1 MPAAQLRHTVSVR
14 WDDLFDDLAGQF
26 DAERE
31 AEQRLAQIE
40 DERMRTARLT
50 VRDRLAALE
59 RALTPNETIAILLDS
74 GDRLEVTPTEFGADW
89 FAATR
94 EVLAGARET
103 IIVPI
108 AGISAVLLTE
118 RQRARSLDQNKE
130 HPASIAAKLGLAIP
144 LRDLARRRLS
154 VECITLM
161 GQCFGTIDHV
171 GRDHFDLAV
180 HDLDQPRRRSSVR
193 VHRLIPFTQL
203 QLIRTTN
210 R

>member
-1 MPAAQLRHTVSVR
+1 MR

-31 AEQRLAQIE
+31 AEQRLVQIE

-59 RALTPNETIAILLDS
+59 GALTANETIVILLDS
-74 GDRLEVTPTEFGADW
+74 GERLEVSPTEFGADW
-89 FAATR
+89 FAARRVTS
-94 EVLAGARET
+94 AGMHET
-103 IIVPI
+103 ILVPI
-108 AGISAVLLTE
+108 AGISALLLTDS
-118 RQRARSLDQNKE
+118 QRARSLAASFE
-130 HPASIAAKLGLAIP
+130 HPASLAAKLGLAIP
-144 LRDLARRRLS
+144 LRDFARRRLS
-154 VECITLM
+154 VECITQM

-171 GRDHFDLAV
+171 GRDHFDLAI

-193 VHRLIPFTQL
+193 VHRLIPFAQL
-203 QLIRTTN
+203 LLIRATT